1 MRLEDYLMK
10 KAETLAE
17 MQTTC
22 RYFKLDSKEKE
33 AFYVNTAGGRGVD
46 CITIMQQILQPIDDL
61 YQRILYIGH
70 RGVDCITIMQQ
81 ILQPID
87 DLYQRIL
94 YIGHRGV
101 GKSTDLYMLQQR
113 LSGIFEIA
121 NIDVLE
127 LWGNSIFTFSDFLCI
142 LYKQLLDK
150 YKNHL
155 TILDRSE
162 YEDAMKLWHA
172 VTEVEQVNEHGAEQ
186 VVNTEAG
193 ISIKHLLKLVAS
205 A

>member
-1 MRLEDYLMK
+1 MKFVKNYVIMEVNINMRLEDYLMK

-33 AFYVNTAGGRGVD
+33 TFYVNTAGG
-46 CITIMQQILQPIDDL
+46 
-61 YQRILYIGH
+61 

-127 LWGNSIFTFSDFLCI
+127 LWG
-142 LYKQLLDK
+142 Q
-150 YKNHL
+150 
-155 TILDRSE
+155 
-162 YEDAMKLWHA
+162 
-172 VTEVEQVNEHGAEQ
+172 
-186 VVNTEAG
+186 
-193 ISIKHLLKLVAS
+193 
-205 A
+205 